1 MVDLAMLQV
10 VRDLVAIFGVIA
22 GFTYYVLTVRN
33 SQRMQKMTLE
43 TRQAQLFMHI
53 YSQWNSME
61 MSRNYQRVMDMPTD
75 YEDFLEKTDADIESG
90 TGWRTMGR
98 FFEGIGVLV
107 HRGLIDV
114 TFVDDLMSG
123 ATMRYWEK
131 IAPVVKESRIRDN
144 FPQMLEWVE
153 YLYNQIKPIVEEQHP
168 ELKT

>member
-1 MVDLAMLQV
+1 M
-10 VRDLVAIFGVIA
+10 AIFGVIA

-43 TRQAQLFMHI
+43 TRQAQLFMQI

-61 MSRNYQRVMDMPTD
+61 MGRNYQRIMDMEWTD
-75 YEDFLEKTDADIESG
+75 YDDFLEKRDANIESK
-90 TGWRTMGR
+90 TGFRTVAR

-131 IAPVVKESRIRDN
+131 LAPTVKEARIRDN
-144 FPQMLEWVE
+144 WPQLVEWIE